1 MHQKEAR
8 MSMKSTSKSTDLLIN
23 SSKPSTAQFGQV
35 SPNTWRISGKT
46 MTIDEFIEA
55 QRQDVSSTDIRVLGT
70 FTDRMLGKLK
80 ETSAQEYPGLNEA
93 VHLMVRILELPAVQR
108 AKDPLP
114 TWLAEIGF
122 AAGYLLKRFDLIPDH
137 IAEIGL
143 ADDALILQCVIK
155 RNQSDLNRILLED
168 IDLAAGDA

>member
-8 MSMKSTSKSTDLLIN
+8 MFMKPTSKSTELLIN
-23 SSKPSTAQFGQV
+23 SSKTSTAQFGQV
-35 SPNTWRISGKT
+35 SLNAWRISGKT

-55 QRQDVSSTDIRVLGT
+55 QRQDVCSTDIRVLGT
-70 FTDRMLGKLK
+70 FTDRMLDKLK

-93 VHLMVRILELPAVQR
+93 VYLIVRVLKLTAVQQ

-137 IAEIGL
+137 VADIGL
-143 ADDALILQCVIK
+143 ADDALILQRVIE
-155 RNQSDLNRILLED
+155 RNQSDLNRIFVEE
-168 IDLAAGDA
+168 IDLAAGGT

>member
-8 MSMKSTSKSTDLLIN
+8 MSMKPTSKSTELLIN
-23 SSKPSTAQFGQV
+23 SSKTSTAQFGQV
-35 SPNTWRISGKT
+35 SPNAWRISGRT

-55 QRQDVSSTDIRVLGT
+55 QRQDVCSTDIRVLGT
-70 FTDRMLGKLK
+70 FTDRMLDKLE
-80 ETSAQEYPGLNEA
+80 ETSAQEYPGLSEA
-93 VHLMVRILELPAVQR
+93 VHLIVRILELPAVRQ
-108 AKDPLP
+108 AKDPLS

-137 IAEIGL
+137 VADIGL
-143 ADDALILQCVIK
+143 ADDALILQRVIK

-168 IDLAAGDA
+168 VDLAAGGT

>member
-1 MHQKEAR
+1 
-8 MSMKSTSKSTDLLIN
+8 
-23 SSKPSTAQFGQV
+23 
-35 SPNTWRISGKT
+35 

-55 QRQDVSSTDIRVLGT
+55 QRQDVCSTDIRVLGT
-70 FTDRMLGKLK
+70 FTDRMLDKLE
-80 ETSAQEYPGLNEA
+80 ETSAQEYPGLSEA
-93 VHLMVRILELPAVQR
+93 VHLIVRILELPAVRQ

-137 IAEIGL
+137 VADIGL
-143 ADDALILQCVIK
+143 ADDALILQRVIK

-168 IDLAAGDA
+168 VDLAAGGT